1 MKKLPAK
8 KDRRQARAWMI
19 LQGIRQ
25 KDIQNDLGQRHE
37 TQVNETLL
45 GLRNDRRVLQY
56 LLDNGC
62 PAGYLELPSDM
73 FEAA

>member
-1 MKKLPAK
+1 
-8 KDRRQARAWMI
+8 MI

-37 TQVNETLL
+37 TQVNETLQ
-45 GLRNDRRVLQY
+45 GLRSDRRVLQY

-62 PAGYLELPSDM
+62 PAGYLELPADM
-73 FEAA
+73 CEVA